1 MTFLLR
7 FSVYAPNLCS
17 DRKQFFDSF
26 QNISYNHGDD
36 SIYHYNI
43 VLGDF
48 NCILDKKIDRYPNRR
63 TDDIGKI
70 ELQNVFTLG
79 MIYMMHGESLNQIK
93 NDILFKG
100 GIQNHVLILFYVQMF
115 M

>member
-1 MTFLLR
+1 MSSNFNLVDTKSWSLNGKCFILVSNTLLHKPFEHKIKSIR
-7 FSVYAPNLCS
+7 G
-17 DRKQFFDSF
+17 KQFFDSF
-26 QNISYNHGDD
+26 QNISYNHEDD

-70 ELQNVFTLG
+70 ELQNLITRYDKHFTT
-79 MIYMMHGESLNQIK
+79 
-93 NDILFKG
+93 
-100 GIQNHVLILFYVQMF
+100 
-115 M
+115 

>member
-1 MTFLLR
+1 MSSNF
-7 FSVYAPNLCS
+7 NLVDTKS
-17 DRKQFFDSF
+17 
-26 QNISYNHGDD
+26 
-36 SIYHYNI
+36 
-43 VLGDF
+43 
-48 NCILDKKIDRYPNRR
+48 PNRR

-115 M
+115 MQIPGPLSMSSNFNLVDTKS